1 MQHFLARRAVG
12 AACLVGLSAASSA
25 TLGASTVLP
34 ITGATPSDTEST
46 RAGDRARVAAP
57 PITGRVQDE
66 GGRPLPNVHVIVSEL
81 GRTTTTAA
89 DGTFEVRGLPA
100 GLYHVNFLLIGF
112 TSGHVA
118 VTVPESGPPVQV
130 SVTLKAA
137 TVRLQTVQV
146 TATPTGTDPLSITQA
161 TAELSDKAL
170 ARNLGASV
178 AQTLSNEPGLAM
190 RYNGPAATVPVIRGL
205 TGERILV
212 LQDGERAGDLSSTS
226 SDHGLTV
233 DPLGAQRI
241 EVVRG
246 PASLLYGNNALG
258 GVVNV
263 ISSDIPTAVPGHK
276 EGYFATQGE
285 SVNPGGGV
293 SAGLTLPVGTHGV
306 VTGRLNGRSLDDF
319 RAGGDVRQ
327 PNTYSRNQGAVLG
340 AGYVGDGANGGL
352 AYRGQRFNY
361 GLPTALGDP
370 EAGAHI
376 EGWRNEGVGRWD
388 VNVNRRGIQ
397 AVRLNGT
404 AQWYRHDEVESSGEV
419 GTRFDL
425 KTQTANATARTLWAP
440 GFVGAVGVSG
450 LFRQYA
456 ATGEEALT
464 PAANSA
470 AGGVFVYQEVPL
482 RSWSGDTAETR
493 RPSLQLGARYDVYRI
508 RSETGAAKFGPGRTT
523 TFTNVSASF
532 GASTPLG
539 RYATLSGS
547 VARAFRA
554 PTVEELY
561 SNAFHAAVGTY
572 DVGNPSLQAET
583 NTGADAILRAQSGT
597 TSAQLSAY
605 VNRIDNFIAPNIV
618 RDTTVEGEDGDV
630 TVPLNVFSQ
639 RDATLRGIEGQAEA
653 EVARHVVAGVVG
665 DVVRGRFVSG
675 GALPFLPSAR
685 IGGSLRWDNG
695 RYFAG
700 GDVRHGFAQT
710 RASQAG
716 CARADRVV
724 IGGEGELPN
733 ESGTGTPCVDVPT
746 PAYTVLNLSAGVTLV
761 VGGLSHSLTLR
772 ADNVGDE
779 RYFDASS
786 RIKSFTANPGRNLS
800 LVYRLL
806 Y

>member
-1 MQHFLARRAVG
+1 MQHYPARRVLG
-12 AACLVGLSAASSA
+12 ALGVAILSAAPALAAPAPVPSDSS
-25 TLGASTVLP
+25 
-34 ITGATPSDTEST
+34 GAT
-46 RAGDRARVAAP
+46 RAPAPAP

-66 GGRPLPNVHVIVSEL
+66 AGRPLPNVHVIVSEL

-100 GLYHVNFLLIGF
+100 GHYHVNFLLIGYA
-112 TSGHVA
+112 SGHVA
-118 VTVPESGPPVQV
+118 VTVPESGAPVQV
-130 SVTLKAA
+130 AVTLKAA

-170 ARNLGASV
+170 ARSLGASV

-263 ISSDIPTAVPGHK
+263 ISSDIPTAVPGHR

-285 SVNPGGGV
+285 SVNPGGAL
-293 SAGLTLPVGTHGV
+293 SAGLTLPVGKHGV
-306 VTGRLNGRSLDDF
+306 VTGRLSGRSLDDF
-319 RAGGDVRQ
+319 RAGGNVRQ
-327 PNTYSRNQGAVLG
+327 ENTFSRNQGAVLG

-352 AYRGQRFNY
+352 AYRGQRFDY
-361 GLPTALGDP
+361 GLPTAAGDP
-370 EAGAHI
+370 ETGAHI
-376 EGWRNEGVGRWD
+376 EGWRHQGVGRWD

-404 AQWYRHDEVESSGEV
+404 AQWYRHDEVENTGEI

-425 KTQTANATARTLWAP
+425 KTQTVNATARTLFAP
-440 GFVGAVGVSG
+440 GFIGAIGISG
-450 LFRQYA
+450 LFKQYA
-456 ATGEEALT
+456 AQGEEALT

-470 AGGVFVYQEVPL
+470 NGGVFVYQEVPL
-482 RSWSGDTAETR
+482 RDWSTHDTSETR
-493 RPSLQLGARYDVYRI
+493 RPNLQFGARYDVFRI
-508 RSETGAAKFGPGRTT
+508 QSRTGDAKFGAGRTT

-539 RYATLSGS
+539 RAMTLSGS

-561 SNAFHAAVGTY
+561 SNAFHAAAGTY
-572 DVGNPSLQAET
+572 DVGNRDLKAET
-583 NTGADAILRAQSGT
+583 NTGADAILRVQSGS
-597 TSAQLSAY
+597 TSAQLAAY
-605 VNRIDNFIAPNIV
+605 VNRIDNFISPNIV
-618 RDTTVEGEDGDV
+618 RDTTLDDEG
-630 TVPLNVFSQ
+630 TVPLNLFAQ
-639 RDATLRGIEGQAEA
+639 RDATLRGVEGQAEA
-653 EVARHVVAGVVG
+653 EVVRHVVAGVVG
-665 DVVRGRFVSG
+665 DVVRGSFVSG
-675 GALPFLPSAR
+675 GPLPFMPSAR
-685 IGGSLRWDNG
+685 LGASLRWDNG

-710 RASQAG
+710 RVSQAG
-716 CARADRVV
+716 CARADRAV
-724 IGGEGELPN
+724 IGDEGELDSEP
-733 ESGTGTPCVDVPT
+733 GTGAPCVDLPT
-746 PAYTVLNLSAGVTLV
+746 PAYTVLNLNAGVTLV

-772 ADNVGDE
+772 ADNVGDT

>member
-1 MQHFLARRAVG
+1 MQHFPARRALGALGVAILSVAPAVAG
-12 AACLVGLSAASSA
+12 AATRHPADSSGAASR
-25 TLGASTVLP
+25 
-34 ITGATPSDTEST
+34 
-46 RAGDRARVAAP
+46 RAPAP
-57 PITGRVQDE
+57 PIAGRVQDE
-66 GGRPLPNVHVIVSEL
+66 TGRPLPNVHVIVSEL

-100 GLYHVNFLLIGF
+100 GHYHVNFLLIGYA
-112 TSGHVA
+112 SGHVA
-118 VTVPESGPPVQV
+118 VTVPESGAPVQV
-130 SVTLKAA
+130 AVTLKAA

-170 ARNLGASV
+170 ARSLGASV
-178 AQTLSNEPGLAM
+178 AQTLANEPGLSM

-212 LQDGERAGDLSSTS
+212 LQDGERAG
-226 SDHGLTV
+226 
-233 DPLGAQRI
+233 

-263 ISSDIPTAVPGHK
+263 ISSDIPTAVPGHR

-285 SVNPGGGV
+285 SVNPGGAV
-293 SAGLTLPVGTHGV
+293 SAGLTLPVGKHGV
-306 VTGRLNGRSLDDF
+306 VTGRLSGRSLDDF
-319 RAGGDVRQ
+319 RAGGNVRQ
-327 PNTYSRNQGAVLG
+327 ENTFSRNQGAVLG

-352 AYRGQRFNY
+352 AYRGQRFDY
-361 GLPTALGDP
+361 GLPTAVGDP
-370 EAGAHI
+370 ETGAHI
-376 EGWRNEGVGRWD
+376 EGWRHQGVGRWD

-397 AVRLNGT
+397 AVRLNGS
-404 AQWYRHDEVESSGEV
+404 AQWYRHDEVENTGEV

-425 KTQTANATARTLWAP
+425 QTQTVNATARTLFAP
-440 GFVGAVGVSG
+440 GFIGAIGVSG
-450 LFRQYA
+450 LFKQYA
-456 ATGEEALT
+456 AEGEEALT

-470 AGGVFVYQEVPL
+470 NAGVFVYQEVPL
-482 RSWSGDTAETR
+482 RDWSTHDTSETR
-493 RPSLQLGARYDVYRI
+493 RPSLQFGGRYDVYRI
-508 RSETGAAKFGPGRTT
+508 QSRTGDPKFGPGRTK

-539 RYATLSGS
+539 RVMTLSGS

-561 SNAFHAAVGTY
+561 SNAFHAANGTY
-572 DVGNPSLQAET
+572 DVGNRDLKAET
-583 NTGADAILRAQSGT
+583 NTGADAILRVQSGS
-597 TSAQLSAY
+597 TSAQLAAY
-605 VNRIDNFIAPNIV
+605 VNRIDNYISPNIV
-618 RDTTVEGEDGDV
+618 RDTTLDDEGS
-630 TVPLNVFSQ
+630 VPLNLFAQ
-639 RDATLRGIEGQAEA
+639 RDATLRGVEGQAEA
-653 EVARHVVAGVVG
+653 ELVRHVVAGVVG
-665 DVVRGRFVSG
+665 DVVRGSFVSG
-675 GALPFLPSAR
+675 GPLPFMPSAR
-685 IGGSLRWDNG
+685 LGASLRWDNG

-710 RASQAG
+710 RVSQAG
-716 CARADRVV
+716 CARADRAVV
-724 IGGEGELPN
+724 GDEGELDSEP
-733 ESGTGTPCVDVPT
+733 GTGAPCVDLPT

-772 ADNVGDE
+772 ADNVGDT